1 MSILFD
7 LPTPYVIGHRGSSAG
22 APENTLS
29 AFELTA
35 FQGAPAIELDA
46 KLTADGH
53 VVVIHDQTVDRT
65 TNGRGRVTEMTLAE
79 LRELDAGE
87 WFDDVFKNER
97 IPTLDEVF
105 ATVGRRLFIN
115 VELTNYATP
124 NDGLVPA
131 VVDLVRKH
139 QLQDYVMFSSFF
151 PRNLQKAHDLLPEV
165 PLGLL
170 TLTGWMGWMGKWFG
184 FRNPIYSALHPY
196 HLDAWPF
203 LVKRVHR
210 LNKRVHVWTVNE
222 SDDLIRMKNNGVD
235 GIMTDNPAFALK
247 VLGGAG

>member
-7 LPTPYVIGHRGSSAG
+7 LPTPFIMGHRGSSAG

-35 FQGAPAIELDA
+35 FQGAHAIELDA
-46 KLTADGH
+46 KLTIDGH

-65 TNGRGRVTEMTLAE
+65 TNGHGRVTEMTLAE

-87 WFDDVFKNER
+87 WFDDVFTNER

-105 ATVGRRLFIN
+105 ATVGQRLFIN

-124 NDGLVPA
+124 NDDLVPA
-131 VVDLVRKH
+131 VVDLVKKH
-139 QLQDYVMFSSFF
+139 HLQDRVMFSSFF
-151 PRNLQKAHDLLPEV
+151 PRNLQRAHRLLPDV

-170 TLTGWMGWMGKWFG
+170 VLTGWMGWIGRMFS
-184 FRNPIYSALHPY
+184 FRDPIYSALHPY
-196 HLDAWPF
+196 HLDASSA
-203 LVKRVHR
+203 LVRRVHRADKRVHA
-210 LNKRVHVWTVNE
+210 WTVNGE
-222 SDDLIRMKNNGVD
+222 DDIRRMKSVGVD
-235 GIMTDNPAFALK
+235 GIMTDNPALAMK
-247 VLGGAG
+247 VLGGAR